1 MKLNMNKLSETTISL
16 IGLLV
21 MVFVIFSIM
30 IPGQFLTAVTFSSM
44 AYQLPELGLL
54 TLGMFIAIL
63 SGGLNLAIIAT
74 SNITAIFMAWL
85 FVNLMPT
92 DAGVALQL
100 VWLVIAL
107 AGAFMIAIAIGAL
120 TGFFVS
126 KIGIHPI
133 LVTLAVMT
141 TVNGLGIWLTH
152 GAAISNMPSTILFI
166 GHSSIFGVPVSL
178 LLFLA
183 AAAALYLF
191 LERTHY
197 GKYVYMYGSNINATY
212 FSGIN
217 THKVTMYIYVI
228 SNLLCVLAGLVM
240 MARFNS
246 ARMGYGESYLLL
258 TVLAV
263 ILGGTDPFGGFG
275 KVFDVVLALVTLQV
289 ISTGLN
295 LMGVSQHFS
304 LAMWGIALLS
314 VLIYRFAKAKY
325 GPKIKQKLK
334 PKNTSQTITQG

>member
-1 MKLNMNKLSETTISL
+1 MKTNKKLSETTLSL
-16 IGLLV
+16 LGLLT
-21 MVFVIFSIM
+21 MVFAVFSLL
-30 IPGQFLTAVTFSSM
+30 IPGQFLTSVTFSSM
-44 AYQLPELGLL
+44 AFQLPELGLL

-63 SGGLNLAIIAT
+63 SGGLNLSIIAT
-74 SNITAIFMAWL
+74 SNITAIFMAWI
-85 FVNLMPT
+85 FVNMMPV
-92 DAGVALQL
+92 DAGVAFQL
-100 VWLVIAL
+100 FWLAIALTGAFVIA
-107 AGAFMIAIAIGAL
+107 IIIGVL

-141 TVNGLGIWLTH
+141 TVNGLGIWLTQ
-152 GAAISNMPSTILFI
+152 GAAISDMPSVVLFI
-166 GHSSIFGVPVSL
+166 GHESILGVPVSMI
-178 LLFLA
+178 LFLA
-183 AAAALYLF
+183 AAFFLYVF
-191 LERTHY
+191 LQRTHY

-217 THKVTMYIYVI
+217 THKVTMYIYII
-228 SNLLCVLAGLVM
+228 SNLMCVLAGLVM

-275 KVFDVVLALVTLQV
+275 KVFDVVLALFTLQI

-295 LMGVSQHFS
+295 LMGISQHFN

-314 VLIYRFAKAKY
+314 VLIYRFTKAKY
-325 GPKIKQKLK
+325 GSRITRYFKSNLGSKPVAQK
-334 PKNTSQTITQG
+334 

>member
-1 MKLNMNKLSETTISL
+1 MKTNKTLSETTLSL
-16 IGLLV
+16 LGLLAL
-21 MVFVIFSIM
+21 VFGVFSLL
-30 IPGQFLTAVTFSSM
+30 IPGQFLTSVNFSSM
-44 AYQLPELGLL
+44 AFQLPELGLL
-54 TLGMFIAIL
+54 TLGMFIAML
-63 SGGLNLAIIAT
+63 SGGLNLSIIAT
-74 SNITAIFMAWL
+74 SNITAIFMAWV
-85 FVNLMPT
+85 FVNMMPA
-92 DAGVALQL
+92 DAGVAFQIM
-100 VWLVIAL
+100 WLMVAL
-107 AGAFMIAIAIGAL
+107 AGAFIIAIAIGAL
-120 TGFFVS
+120 SGYFVS

-141 TVNGLGIWLTH
+141 TVNGFGIWLTH
-152 GAAISNMPSTILFI
+152 GAAISNMPSVVLFI
-166 GHSSIFGVPVSL
+166 GHESILGVPVSM

-183 AAAALYLF
+183 AAFALYIF

-217 THKVTMYIYVI
+217 THKVTTYIYVI
-228 SNLLCVLAGLVM
+228 SNLMCVLAGLVM

-275 KVFDVVLALVTLQV
+275 RVFDVVLALFTLQI

-295 LMGVSQHFS
+295 LMGISQHFN

-314 VLIYRFAKAKY
+314 VLIYRFLKVKY
-325 GPKIKQKLK
+325 SARIVQSFRSHSDSK
-334 PKNTSQTITQG
+334 TITQK